1 QCHPWLPPLSE
12 FPLPGPLPSKSSPL
26 LFTTSPAND
35 KVQLAPTFAER
46 PQMQIDALGPLAIQ
60 CGVMNLDYCC
70 KI

>member
-35 KVQLAPTFAER
+35 KVQLAPLRRCLLSTRLTALAFEAIITAEAE
-46 PQMQIDALGPLAIQ
+46 QMDLL
-60 CGVMNLDYCC
+60 
-70 KI
+70 